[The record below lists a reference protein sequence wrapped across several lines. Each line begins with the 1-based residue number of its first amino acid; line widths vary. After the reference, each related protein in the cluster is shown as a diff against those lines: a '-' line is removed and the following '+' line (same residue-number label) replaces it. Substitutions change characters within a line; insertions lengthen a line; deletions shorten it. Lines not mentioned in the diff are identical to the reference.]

1 MDATLSR
8 RTVGLSSPGGVRTL
22 TGDMKRGVR

>member
-8 RTVGLSSPGGVRTL
+8 RTVGLSFPAGVPTL
-22 TGDMKRGVR
+22 SEDGERRVR